1 MKIKVSNYIINFLEK
16 NNINTVFSITGGF
29 AMHLNDSFGKNKNFN
44 IYYQHHEQA
53 CGYSA
58 VGYSKTNNKICV
70 VCTTAGVAA
79 TNAIS
84 TCLVAHQDSVPIFFI
99 SGQVKSTES
108 IRKINNDK
116 MILRHYAGAD
126 SDIISMVQPITK
138 YSYEILNINE
148 INEVLILAMKNLIN
162 GRPGPVWLS
171 IPVDIQG
178 MLIDDIDIPI
188 ISKEIINDLTNI
200 DILDNVKK
208 LLIESERPIIIAGNG
223 IKLGGCNDKFL
234 KFLNDYRI
242 PVVVSFHGT
251 DLIETSNELFIG
263 KIGLI
268 GDRSGNFAIQNS
280 DLVISLGCR
289 MAQGIIGYRSEWF
302 AREAKI
308 IYIDNDQNEL
318 EKNNLKYELKINMD
332 LNIFFDN
339 FNFNLKSYENWI
351 NKCNY
356 WKNKWLYETP
366 PKNDSIINP
375 YSALKILFDRAP
387 ENKVIISTSGSI
399 ITNVWHMINIKK
411 GDKFI
416 ISGQGDMGFELP
428 ASIGSIIA
436 EKEKIVIPIMGEG
449 SFQLN
454 IQELQTIIQYKLPIK
469 ILIFNNASYGAIEIT
484 QSNFF
489 NAKFGVD
496 LSSGISFPDTQ
507 KIANAYSIKY
517 ISAVKEEELENSIN
531 EFLNYKDTII
541 LEIFCCIQGRYPRMS
556 AIKNDDG
563 TFTNRLFEDMDPFM
577 DREEFKKE
585 MIVKIV

>member
-162 GRPGPVWLS
+162 GRPGPIWLS

-563 TFTNRLFEDMDPFM
+563 TFTNRPFEDMDPFM

>member
-1 MKIKVSNYIINFLEK
+1 MKVKVSDYIINFLEK

-53 CGYSA
+53 CGYAA

-108 IRKINNDK
+108 IRKINNEK
-116 MILRHYAGAD
+116 MTLRHYAGAD
-126 SDIISMVQPITK
+126 SDIISMVKPITK
-138 YSYEILNINE
+138 YSYEILNVNE
-148 INEVLILAMKNLIN
+148 INEVLMLAMKNLIN

-178 MLIDDIDIPI
+178 ILIDDIDIPI

-208 LLIESERPIIIAGNG
+208 LLIDAERPIIIAGNG

-234 KFLNDYRI
+234 KFLNNYKI

-263 KIGLI
+263 KIGLV
-268 GDRSGNFAIQNS
+268 GDRSGNFAMQNS
-280 DLVISLGCR
+280 DLIISLGCR
-289 MAQGIIGYRSEWF
+289 MAQGIIGYRSDWF

-339 FNFNLKSYENWI
+339 FNLNLKSYDIWI

-366 PKNDSIINP
+366 PKNNSIINP
-375 YSALKILFDRAP
+375 YNALKILFDRAP
-387 ENKVIISTSGSI
+387 ENKVIISSSGSI

-416 ISGQGDMGFELP
+416 ISSQGDMGFELP

-496 LSSGISFPDTQ
+496 LSSGLSFPDTQ
-507 KIANAYSIKY
+507 KIANAYGIKY
-517 ISAVKEEELENSIN
+517 MSAVKEEELENSIN

-563 TFTNRLFEDMDPFM
+563 TFTNRPFEDMEPFM

>member
-138 YSYEILNINE
+138 YSYEILNVNE

-162 GRPGPVWLS
+162 GRPGPIWLS

-507 KIANAYSIKY
+507 KIANAYGIKY

-563 TFTNRLFEDMDPFM
+563 TFTNRPFEDMDPFM